1 MTNRSLTSVQS
12 SVSSYM
18 WQFIKQ
24 KPSIQARVHSIF
36 SNGFNLKVQDRL
48 WFVGKGE
55 DNLSAIGL
63 ALGAADFER
72 IAAGLFVGAQVKIV
86 PLFSRSDEQFDLT
99 FTCYIRPM
107 PITLTVLSIRIVDLS
122 IPQIRLDKLNRSTL
136 LHQLEKAEI
145 QKKSGFAS
153 AALEQAYIRFV
164 DGSDSFSAAS
174 LQPLIGAG
182 VGLTPSGDDFLQ
194 GMILFERITGVKSTI
209 TDLTRQSLQH
219 RSTTDISLAYYQAL
233 FDGYANVQWIDLCKA
248 VESEDE
254 QQIAAAIEKNQA
266 YGATSG
272 NDSLMGVLTFL
283 RKAKMEA
290 IMGKRIVVALG
301 GNAILNEDPSTQGQ
315 IEALRHT
322 SKQLIELIKQ
332 GHQLIISHGN
342 GPQVGNLLLQQSIA
356 QSEKNPALPLDT
368 CVAMTQGSI
377 GYWLQNT
384 MNEAIAEAGLSQQV
398 ASIVTQVV
406 VDENDPAFAN
416 PTKPIGPFFTQEE
429 AEKLS
434 AETGEIYV
442 EDSGRGYRKVVP
454 SPKPQTIVEYPII
467 KTLIENG
474 YVTVSAGGGGIPVK
488 KVAHGYEGVEAVIDK
503 DFASA
508 NLANLVEADYLFL
521 LTGVDN
527 VYVNYNKP
535 NQEKLEN
542 VTIDQLQAWIAE
554 DQFAPGSMLPK
565 VQAAISFAESRP
577 GSKAVITSL
586 ENIGAIFN
594 GGSATVVLAGN
605 PVQAV

>member
-1 MTNRSLTSVQS
+1 MTNRSLTSTQS

-86 PLFSRSDEQFDLT
+86 PLFSRSDEQLDLT

-122 IPQIRLDKLNRSTL
+122 IPQIRLDKLNRCTL

-209 TDLTRQSLQH
+209 TDLTRQSLEH

-488 KVAHGYEGVEAVIDK
+488 KVEHGYEGVEAVIDK

>member
-1 MTNRSLTSVQS
+1 
-12 SVSSYM
+12 M

-55 DNLSAIGL
+55 ENLSAIGL

-72 IAAGLFVGAQVKIV
+72 IAAGLFVGAQVKMV
-86 PLFSRSDEQFDLT
+86 PLFSRSDEQLDLT

-194 GMILFERITGVKSTI
+194 GMILFERITGVKATI

-233 FDGYANVQWIDLCKA
+233 FDGYANMQWINLFKA
-248 VESEDE
+248 IESEDE

>member
-1 MTNRSLTSVQS
+1 
-12 SVSSYM
+12 
-18 WQFIKQ
+18 
-24 KPSIQARVHSIF
+24 
-36 SNGFNLKVQDRL
+36 
-48 WFVGKGE
+48 
-55 DNLSAIGL
+55 
-63 ALGAADFER
+63 
-72 IAAGLFVGAQVKIV
+72 
-86 PLFSRSDEQFDLT
+86 
-99 FTCYIRPM
+99 
-107 PITLTVLSIRIVDLS
+107 
-122 IPQIRLDKLNRSTL
+122 
-136 LHQLEKAEI
+136 
-145 QKKSGFAS
+145 
-153 AALEQAYIRFV
+153 
-164 DGSDSFSAAS
+164 
-174 LQPLIGAG
+174 
-182 VGLTPSGDDFLQ
+182 
-194 GMILFERITGVKSTI
+194 
-209 TDLTRQSLQH
+209 
-219 RSTTDISLAYYQAL
+219 
-233 FDGYANVQWIDLCKA
+233 
-248 VESEDE
+248 
-254 QQIAAAIEKNQA
+254 
-266 YGATSG
+266 
-272 NDSLMGVLTFL
+272 
-283 RKAKMEA
+283 
-290 IMGKRIVVALG
+290 MGKRIVVALG

-406 VDENDPAFAN
+406 VDENDPAFSN

-535 NQEKLEN
+535 NQEKLED
-542 VTIDQLQAWIAE
+542 VTVDQLQAWIAE

>member
-488 KVAHGYEGVEAVIDK
+488 KVEHGYEGVEAVIDK

>member
-1 MTNRSLTSVQS
+1 MNNRSLTSAQS
-12 SVSSYM
+12 SVSSYL
-18 WQFIKQ
+18 WQLIKQ
-24 KPSIQARVHSIF
+24 KSSIQARVHSIF
-36 SNGFNLKVQDRL
+36 PNGFNLKVRDRL

-72 IAAGLFVGAQVKIV
+72 ITSGLFVGAQIKLV
-86 PLFSRSDEQFDLT
+86 PLFSRSDEQLDLT

-107 PITLTVLSIRIVDLS
+107 PITVTVPSIRIVDLS
-122 IPQIRLDKLNRSTL
+122 IPQITFEKLNRSTL
-136 LHQLEKAEI
+136 LHQLEKAGVQE
-145 QKKSGFAS
+145 KSGFAS
-153 AALEQAYIRFV
+153 TALEQSYTSFV
-164 DGSDSFSAAS
+164 DGPDSFSAVS

-194 GMILFERITGVKSTI
+194 GMILFERIAGGAAAI
-209 TDLTRQSLQH
+209 TELTRQELQR

-233 FDGYANVQWIDLCKA
+233 FDGYANMQWINLCQA
-248 VESEDE
+248 IESEDE
-254 QQIAAAIEKNQA
+254 QRIAAAIKKIQA

-283 RKAKMEA
+283 RQAKMEA

-406 VDENDPAFAN
+406 VDENDPAFSN

-429 AEKLS
+429 AENLS
-434 AETGEIYV
+434 AENGEIYV

-508 NLANLVEADYLFL
+508 NLADLVEADYLFL

-535 NQEKLEN
+535 NQEKLED
-542 VTIDQLQAWIAE
+542 VTVEQLQAWIAE

>member
-1 MTNRSLTSVQS
+1 MTNRSLTSAQS

-55 DNLSAIGL
+55 ENLSAIGL

-72 IAAGLFVGAQVKIV
+72 IAAGLFVGAQVKMV
-86 PLFSRSDEQFDLT
+86 PLFSRSDEQLDLT

-194 GMILFERITGVKSTI
+194 GMILFERITGVKATI

-233 FDGYANVQWIDLCKA
+233 FDGYANMQWINLFKA
-248 VESEDE
+248 IESEDE

>member
-1 MTNRSLTSVQS
+1 MTNRSLTSAQS

-24 KPSIQARVHSIF
+24 KSSIQARVHSIF
-36 SNGFNLKVQDRL
+36 PNGFNLKVQDRL

-63 ALGAADFER
+63 ALDASDFER
-72 IAAGLFVGAQVKIV
+72 IAADLFVGAQVKLV
-86 PLFSRSDEQFDLT
+86 PLFSRSDEQLDLT

-107 PITLTVLSIRIVDLS
+107 PITVTVPSIRIVDLS
-122 IPQIRLDKLNRSTL
+122 IPRIRLDKLNRSAL
-136 LHQLEKAEI
+136 LRQLEKAEI
-145 QKKSGFAS
+145 QEQSGFVS
-153 AALEQAYIRFV
+153 AALESSYSLFV
-164 DGSDSFSAAS
+164 EGPDPFSAAS
-174 LQPLIGAG
+174 LRPLIGAG
-182 VGLTPSGDDFLQ
+182 AGLTPSGDDFLQ
-194 GMILFERITGVKSTI
+194 GMMLFERITGGPATI
-209 TDLTRQSLQH
+209 TDLTRQALRI

-233 FDGYANVQWIDLCKA
+233 FDGYANMQWIDLCRA
-248 VESEDE
+248 IESEDE
-254 QQIAAAIEKNQA
+254 RQIAAAIKKNQA

-322 SKQLIELIKQ
+322 SKQLIQLIKQ

-535 NQEKLEN
+535 NQEKLED

-565 VQAAISFAESRP
+565 VQAAISFAQSRP

-586 ENIGAIFN
+586 ENIGAIFD
-594 GGSATVVLAGN
+594 GGSATVVMAGN